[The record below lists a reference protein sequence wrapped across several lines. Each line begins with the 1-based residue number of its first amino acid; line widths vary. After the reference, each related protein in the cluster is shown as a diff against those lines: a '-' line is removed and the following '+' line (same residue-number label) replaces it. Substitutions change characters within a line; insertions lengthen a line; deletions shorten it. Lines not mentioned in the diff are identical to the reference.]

1 MPQHT
6 LRIKYLKYINF
17 KKSINK
23 KLLKDTAGR
32 VTMGSDPLQIMG
44 ALKKNKGNPENNDK
58 NTGIL
63 SICAAG
69 WKYPELGITA
79 KTEGEAVEKIYS
91 IVPTCMEKGGK
102 SKKNEEALN
111 IFGISDVPSPTR
123 SPIAFS
129 L

>member
-1 MPQHT
+1 
-6 LRIKYLKYINF
+6 
-17 KKSINK
+17 
-23 KLLKDTAGR
+23 
-32 VTMGSDPLQIMG
+32 MGSDPLQIMG

-111 IFGISDVPSPTR
+111 IFGISDIPSPTR